1 MRIGEVSKITGL
13 SEHTLR
19 FYEKSGLL
27 PMLAKRRGGV
37 RDFCDNDLRALGI
50 IECLKKTGM
59 TLAEI
64 RQYMEWNAQGD
75 KTIKQRYDM
84 FIQRRDAVMQQMND
98 MQKTL
103 EMVNY
108 KIKYYAR
115 AMRAGT
121 MSIYDGKANKQ
132 PDFFAKPQNT
142 KNTKRHWGISTG
154 PSAE

>member
-1 MRIGEVSKITGL
+1 M
-13 SEHTLR
+13 
-19 FYEKSGLL
+19 
-27 PMLAKRRGGV
+27 
-37 RDFCDNDLRALGI
+37 
-50 IECLKKTGM
+50 
-59 TLAEI
+59 AEI

-132 PDFFAKPQNT
+132 PDFFAKPQKT

>member
-1 MRIGEVSKITGL
+1 MVL
-13 SEHTLR
+13 N
-19 FYEKSGLL
+19 
-27 PMLAKRRGGV
+27 RRYQHV
-37 RDFCDNDLRALGI
+37 HWQPHC
-50 IECLKKTGM
+50 
-59 TLAEI
+59 
-64 RQYMEWNAQGD
+64 D

-132 PDFFAKPQNT
+132 PDFFAKPQKT